1 MLDAAVVIGAVGAG
15 GLCACAVLVAERE
28 PPHVEVGSWTG
39 QFWSRVGAVGN
50 VAAARR
56 RLAREIERAGWR
68 ETPERIGVAAAAIAL
83 CAGVVGAALSPA
95 AAILGFLGGCIACA
109 VVLNAAIDR
118 RRRRFSGELVP
129 LLELFTLELS
139 GGGSAFAALGSV
151 CVQVESELAVD
162 LRRMLIAS
170 QVAGAATFEARLIEY
185 ADAHEIAA
193 LSSLATILA
202 ASRDYGTAASQ
213 GVRALATDL
222 RRAQRRELIAQSR
235 RALNNV
241 LLPAAVAVL
250 LPFLGVLLFPAVS
263 VLQRS
268 LR

>member
-1 MLDAAVVIGAVGAG
+1 MLDAAVVAGAVGAG
-15 GLCACAVLVAERE
+15 GLFACAVFAIERE
-28 PPHVEVGSWTG
+28 PRHFDAGPWIGRMLVRIGP
-39 QFWSRVGAVGN
+39 AGN

-56 RLAREIERAGWR
+56 RLARDIERAGWR
-68 ETPERIGVAAAAIAL
+68 ETPERVMAVGLGVSL
-83 CAGVVGAALSPA
+83 CAGVLGAELSPA
-95 AAILGFLGGCIACA
+95 AAIFAFLGGCVACV
-109 VVLNAAIDR
+109 VVLNAAIEK

-139 GGGSAFAALGSV
+139 GGGSALGALGSV
-151 CVQVESELAVD
+151 CVQVESELAID

-170 QVAGAATFEARLIEY
+170 QVAGAASIESRLIEY
-185 ADAHEIAA
+185 AEAHEIAA

-250 LPFLGVLLFPAVS
+250 LPFLGVLMFPAVS

>member
-1 MLDAAVVIGAVGAG
+1 MPDLLTAAAAIGAGALCTAAVLMAAHDPAGAEIAWLARRQIETGA
-15 GLCACAVLVAERE
+15 L
-28 PPHVEVGSWTG
+28 
-39 QFWSRVGAVGN
+39 SRVAI
-50 VAAARR
+50 ARQ
-56 RLAREIERAGWR
+56 RLARDLERAGWR
-68 ETPERIGVAAAAIAL
+68 EPPKRVAMIAVAIAL
-83 CAGVVGAALSPA
+83 CMGVLGAAVSA
-95 AAILGFLGGCIACA
+95 VVAMFGILGAFVAFA
-109 VVLNAAIDR
+109 VALRSAVDR
-118 RRRRFSGELVP
+118 RRRCLCGELVP
-129 LLELFTLELS
+129 LLELLTLELS
-139 GGGSAFAALGSV
+139 GGGSALAALGSV
-151 CVQVESELAVD
+151 CVQVESELAID

-170 QVAGAATFEARLIEY
+170 QVAGSATFELRLINY
-185 ADAHEIAA
+185 AEQHEIAA

-235 RALNNV
+235 RALNHV

-250 LPFLGVLLFPAVS
+250 LPFLGVLMFPAIS

>member
-1 MLDAAVVIGAVGAG
+1 MLDAAVVGGAVGAG
-15 GLCACAVLVAERE
+15 GLCACVVFVAERD
-28 PPHVEVGSWTG
+28 PRHVEVGPWIG
-39 QFWSRVGAVGN
+39 RLPARLGLVAN
-50 VAAARR
+50 LAAARQR
-56 RLAREIERAGWR
+56 VARDIELAGWN
-68 ETPERIGVAAAAIAL
+68 ETPEHVMAVAAGISL
-83 CAGVVGAALSPA
+83 CVGVLGAALSPA
-95 AAILGFLGGCIACA
+95 AAILAFLGGCVACA
-109 VVLNAAIDR
+109 VVLNAAIDK

-139 GGGSAFAALGSV
+139 GGGSALGALGSV
-151 CVQVESELAVD
+151 CVQVQSELAID

-170 QVAGAATFEARLIEY
+170 QVAGAASFEARLIEY
-185 ADAHEIAA
+185 AEAHEIAA

-235 RALNNV
+235 KALNNV

-250 LPFLGVLLFPAVS
+250 LPFLGVLMFPAVS
-263 VLQRS
+263 VLQKS

>member
-1 MLDAAVVIGAVGAG
+1 MPDVLAAAAAVAAGALCTGAVLLAEYATPSPKIREWVDGNKSRFGAA
-15 GLCACAVLVAERE
+15 LHVDAV
-28 PPHVEVGSWTG
+28 
-39 QFWSRVGAVGN
+39 
-50 VAAARR
+50 RR
-56 RLAREIERAGWR
+56 RLARDVERAGWR
-68 ETPERIGVAAAAIAL
+68 EPPERVTVLAVAASLGLAVLGSVVSPVVAIFGFVAGGVA
-83 CAGVVGAALSPA
+83 
-95 AAILGFLGGCIACA
+95 FT

-118 RRRRFSGELVP
+118 RRRRCSEELVP

-139 GGGSAFAALGSV
+139 AGGSALVALGSV
-151 CVQVESELAVD
+151 CVQVESELAND
-162 LRRMLIAS
+162 LRRMLIGS
-170 QVAGAATFEARLIEY
+170 QVAGSASFELRLIEY
-185 ADAHEIAA
+185 AEAREIVS
-193 LSSLATILA
+193 LGSLATILA

-250 LPFLGVLLFPAVS
+250 LPFLGVLMFPAVS

>member
-1 MLDAAVVIGAVGAG
+1 MPEPLVAIAAIGAG
-15 GLCACAVLVAERE
+15 GFGAAAVLALSYDWE
-28 PPHVEVGSWTG
+28 
-39 QFWSRVGAVGN
+39 GALDVRSQ
-50 VAAARR
+50 VAAMRRRLTRRLQQAGWHERRERLAICASAIAITSVVLGATISFALAILALLVGCASFLVALDSALVRRRR
-56 RLAREIERAGWR
+56 RLA
-68 ETPERIGVAAAAIAL
+68 
-83 CAGVVGAALSPA
+83 C
-95 AAILGFLGGCIACA
+95 
-109 VVLNAAIDR
+109 
-118 RRRRFSGELVP
+118 ELVP

-139 GGGSAFAALGSV
+139 GGGSAIAALGSV
-151 CVQVESELAVD
+151 CVQVESDLAIE

-170 QVAGAATFEARLIEY
+170 HVAGSGSFETRLLEY
-185 ADAHEIAA
+185 AAEHELAA
-193 LSSLATILA
+193 LGSLAIILA

-213 GVRALATDL
+213 GARALATDL

-250 LPFLGVLLFPAVS
+250 LPFLGVLMFPAVS

>member
-1 MLDAAVVIGAVGAG
+1 MPEPLVVMAAIGAGSLG
-15 GLCACAVLVAERE
+15 STAVI
-28 PPHVEVGSWTG
+28 
-39 QFWSRVGAVGN
+39 AVGYAWLAVDLDWLARRRRGADVRML

-56 RLAREIERAGWR
+56 RVSRRLQQAGW
-68 ETPERIGVAAAAIAL
+68 PVALGPVAIWAITLALCLTFLGATVSPVVAIAVL
-83 CAGVVGAALSPA
+83 ALA
-95 AAILGFLGGCIACA
+95 CTAFLLTLNRA
-109 VVLNAAIDR
+109 VVR
-118 RRRRFSGELVP
+118 RRRRLAGELVP

-139 GGGSAFAALGSV
+139 GGGSALAALGSV
-151 CVQVESELAVD
+151 CLQVESDLAIE

-170 QVAGAATFEARLIEY
+170 QVTGSASFEARLLDYSVER
-185 ADAHEIAA
+185 ELGA
-193 LSSLATILA
+193 LGSLATILA

-250 LPFLGVLLFPAVS
+250 LPFLGVLMFPAVS